1 METTD
6 TKNIGTENFK
16 GEDIMFIALNNKGER
31 VTIEEAVKGEK
42 YICPDCNSELI
53 QKRGS
58 VNIHHFAHMAGG
70 DCDTW
75 SEMTEWHLM
84 WQNQFQEQYRE
95 VTLGEHRAD
104 IKVDDYIIEFQHS
117 PISEEELR
125 ERINF
130 YTSYGKLIFL
140 FDLRE
145 KQIYSNRWRKN
156 TFIWKYPSRTIIP
169 PNNKN
174 YFVFFQISDNT
185 ILFVKNN
192 IDNWSDFEVY
202 KAMTKAQFV
211 NLFKKINSIEILKAS
226 CQKEADIEAE
236 REQYKEQRKLL
247 LQRISGLEKDM
258 EKAEW
263 KYEREIDK
271 KKSHIHNCH
280 SDIVRL
286 QERERKQH
294 DHIKQL
300 YEDIRQ
306 VKKGKIVEKIVEVE
320 VPVIKEVQVEKIVQ
334 LNKKQV
340 VDAVILELG
349 RYISCAKTNEDR
361 ERAYPRRLFEERI
374 EKVIDA
380 AYGVK
385 VS

>member
-16 GEDIMFIALNNKGER
+16 GEDIMFIALNNNGER
-31 VTIEEAVKGEK
+31 VTIEEAIKGEK

-58 VNIHHFAHMAGG
+58 VNIHHFAHVAGG

-145 KQIYSNRWRKN
+145 KNIYSNRWKRN

-202 KAMTKAQFV
+202 KAMTKAQFI
-211 NLFKKINSIEILKAS
+211 NLFKKINSVEILKVA
-226 CQKEADIEAE
+226 CQKEADIENE
-236 REQYKEQRKLL
+236 REQHKEQRNLL
-247 LQRISGLEKDM
+247 LQRISGLEKDLDRT
-258 EKAEW
+258 EQQ
-263 KYEREIDK
+263 YEYVINEYK
-271 KKSHIHNCH
+271 Q
-280 SDIVRL
+280 RL
-286 QERERKQH
+286 QSNHNTIVHLEERTKKQH
-294 DHIKQL
+294 DHITELQENL
-300 YEDIRQ
+300 RQ

-320 VPVIKEVQVEKIVQ
+320 VPVIKEVQVEKVIQ

-349 RYISCAKTNEDR
+349 RYISCAKTNADR

-374 EKVIDA
+374 KKVIDA